1 MIKRITFI
9 FSAMILLS
17 THVQA
22 SLTVDRTRVIYDM
35 EKPGVSVVVENTDT
49 KDPFLLQTWI
59 ESSQGEK
66 ITEPLVALPLLQ
78 RIEPGQKKQIRIN
91 SVNQTAQLPQ
101 DRETLFY
108 FNVLGIP
115 PKSRLENVVE
125 VVIQSRFK
133 LFYRPKGLVKYPDYD
148 WQKKLTL
155 AREGNSLV
163 LTNPTPYHVVI
174 ININDSMQK
183 VKDFPEIIIK
193 PLSNVRYPLTAQ
205 QKTAS
210 EMVLTY
216 MDDYGTPNVLK
227 YTCNGMTC
235 SLKSQP

>member
-22 SLTVDRTRVIYDM
+22 SLTVDCTRVIYDM

-115 PKSRLENVVE
+115 PR
-125 VVIQSRFK
+125 
-133 LFYRPKGLVKYPDYD
+133 
-148 WQKKLTL
+148 
-155 AREGNSLV
+155 A
-163 LTNPTPYHVVI
+163 
-174 ININDSMQK
+174 
-183 VKDFPEIIIK
+183 
-193 PLSNVRYPLTAQ
+193 A
-205 QKTAS
+205 
-210 EMVLTY
+210 
-216 MDDYGTPNVLK
+216 
-227 YTCNGMTC
+227 
-235 SLKSQP
+235 